1 MPRGTFVFKSLKDDS
16 HKYDPRTAR
25 AIRQH
30 LERLAVKLEREIAN
44 RTYMHAYRRV
54 ARLIRESK
62 PD

>member
-1 MPRGTFVFKSLKDDS
+1 MPRGKFVFKTLKDES
-16 HKYDPRTAR
+16 HKYHPATAR

-44 RTYMHAYRRV
+44 RTYMHAYRRI
-54 ARLIRESK
+54 ARLLRESK